1 MRIFTDLSFKKLTVT
16 FIPPHVGGASD
27 FVFRNLGTRYFDQKP
42 CSGDWAYKWQ
52 CVILTVIK
60 KSDVMHMCPGKTKLT
75 EQKTIRW
82 CLLWLDWTRLDDVY
96 FDSDEIS
103 WGRLRPIE
111 WEKMHLL
118 GHIYIAVSV
127 VHIWLNQLDVT
138 LTQFFFTQL
147 AGCLLRFW
155 WDSPVAGHH
164 QARSHHW

>member
-1 MRIFTDLSFKKLTVT
+1 MWF
-16 FIPPHVGGASD
+16 
-27 FVFRNLGTRYFDQKP
+27 
-42 CSGDWAYKWQ
+42 WQ
-52 CVILTVIK
+52 SLNK
-60 KSDVMHMCPGKTKLT
+60 KSVVIMHMCPGKTKLT

-118 GHIYIAVSV
+118 THIYSQCGAYMIELAWCLLWPLFFYS
-127 VHIWLNQLDVT
+127 ISWMFT
-138 LTQFFFTQL
+138 LTSLFSQLAWCFLWLFFFTQL